1 MLRDA
6 LDTFFMTRF
15 QHFWFLLLTT
25 FTFSCFCWAD
35 GDPQAA
41 AIPRIAVDSGLLDG
55 AHFGP
60 SSDEVMF
67 LGVPFA
73 APPTGELRWK
83 NPMPVE
89 KWSGVRS
96 ASKFAPSCMQ
106 TPSGWWP
113 EMAGR
118 EQYETSE
125 DCLYLNVWTTN
136 LSTGKNQPVM
146 VWIHGG
152 GNVEGSSQTPPLG
165 PTLARKGVVVVSIEY
180 RLGVFG
186 FLALHALSSQSPAHT
201 SGNYGLLDQI
211 AALRWIQS
219 NIAAFGGDPRQVTI
233 FGQSSGSEDVCHLLG
248 SPVASGLFQRAIL
261 ESGVATDSLYS
272 DVRKPQ
278 NYYHNHGSGEELGER
293 LTNELDIKD
302 SVTTLS
308 ALRALPAER
317 LMQTAHGMKHADFGV
332 VIDGW
337 IVPHQPM
344 VTFSRKQQARVPI
357 MIGSNANETTVF
369 GKESPLARE
378 NSWPKTVAQYREWL
392 ADEFREFADD
402 VWKMYPARSDEDVG
416 QVFNRMLTDYDFGFG
431 SHRVAH
437 AMAEIREP
445 VYRYYFTYQGRDVFA
460 ALGAFHAE
468 ELMFIADS
476 YWKSWTPNTS
486 DKRLS
491 EIMIGYWTEFAKSG
505 NPNGVGLPKW
515 PAYNA
520 KEELS
525 MNLGIHVHP
534 IREPNS
540 AAYALFERI
549 LRARLAEIIA
559 NKP

>member
-1 MLRDA
+1 MHK
-6 LDTFFMTRF
+6 DTLSVTRL
-15 QHFWFLLLTT
+15 QHFCFLLLTS
-25 FTFSCFCWAD
+25 FTFSCFYLAD
-35 GDPQAA
+35 GNAQAD
-41 AIPRIAVDSGLLDG
+41 AIPRIAVDSGILEG
-55 AHFGP
+55 GHFGP

-67 LGVPFA
+67 LGIPFA
-73 APPTGELRWK
+73 APPTGERRWK
-83 NPMPVE
+83 APMPVE

-96 ASKFAPSCMQ
+96 ATRFAPSCMQ
-106 TPSGWWP
+106 TSSSWWP

-118 EQYETSE
+118 AQYETSE

-136 LSTGKNQPVM
+136 ISTRKSQPVM

-186 FLALHALSSQSPAHT
+186 FLALPALSTESPTHT
-201 SGNYGLLDQI
+201 SGNYGLLDQV

-248 SPVASGLFQRAIL
+248 SPVASGLFQRAIM

-272 DVRKPQ
+272 DIRKPQ
-278 NYYHNHGSGEELGER
+278 NYYHNHGPGEELGER
-293 LTNELDIKD
+293 LTSELDIEDTVK
-302 SVTTLS
+302 SLS
-308 ALRALPAER
+308 ELRAVPAER
-317 LMQTAHGMKHADFGV
+317 LMQTSHGMKYADFGV

-337 IVPHQPM
+337 MVPHQPM
-344 VTFSRKQQARVPI
+344 VTFARKEQARVPI

-369 GKESPLARE
+369 GKSAPLATE
-378 NSWPKTVAQYREWL
+378 NSWPRTVPQYREWL

-402 VWKMYPARSDEDVG
+402 VWKVYPARSDEDAAR
-416 QVFNRMLTDYDFGFG
+416 VFNRMLTDYDYGFG
-431 SHRVAH
+431 SYRVAN

-445 VYRYYFTYQGRDVFA
+445 VYRYYFTYEGRDVFA
-460 ALGAFHAE
+460 PLGAFHAE

-476 YWKSWTPNTS
+476 YWKSWIPNGN

-505 NPNGVGLPKW
+505 NPNGAGRPEW

-520 KEELS
+520 KEALT
-525 MNLGIHVHP
+525 MDLGADVHP
-534 IREPNS
+534 ISEPYS
-540 AAYALFERI
+540 AEYTLFERI
-549 LRARLAEIIA
+549 LSARLAESMA